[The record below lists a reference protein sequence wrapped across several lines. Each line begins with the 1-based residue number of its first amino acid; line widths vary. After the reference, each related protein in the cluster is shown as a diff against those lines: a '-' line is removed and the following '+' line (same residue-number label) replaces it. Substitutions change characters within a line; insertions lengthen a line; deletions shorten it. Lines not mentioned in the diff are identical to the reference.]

1 MLEHYPSD
9 DSTLASA
16 YRIRDIVELTGAS
29 KESIHF
35 YINAGLLPRPRKS
48 ARNMAWYS
56 DEHVRQ
62 IRLIR
67 ELQDQQ
73 FLPLKAIRA
82 LLHGTDDYT
91 FTPQQLQSFSTMR
104 ARIHRDEPPEAISAR
119 SVESVLA
126 DHRISEQEFDEL
138 KDAGLLTVVAGIEGA
153 TLDESGRRIL
163 EIWSGIRD
171 AGLTQERGF
180 SPRDIQMLQSVIEL
194 LFEQEVLL
202 FMQRFKSLTDAESVS
217 IIERVVPLINDA
229 LGVLHQRRIGKFL
242 EGVGQG
248 VAAEAKPEPSHR

>member
-1 MLEHYPSD
+1 MLESHSPE
-9 DSTLASA
+9 DSSLAA
-16 YRIRDIVELTGAS
+16 RYRIRDVVELTGTS

-82 LLHGTDDYT
+82 LLHGTDDYI
-91 FTPQQLQSFSTMR
+91 FTAQQLQAFSAMR
-104 ARIHRDEPPEAISAR
+104 ARIHRDDLPKADSAR
-119 SVESVLA
+119 SVAAALA
-126 DHRISEQEFDEL
+126 DYRISEREFDEL
-138 KDAGLLTVVAGIEGA
+138 RDAGLLTVEAGIEGA
-153 TLDESGRRIL
+153 ILDESGRRIL

-171 AGLTQERGF
+171 AGLTKERGF

-194 LFEQEVLL
+194 LFEQEIRL
-202 FMQRFKSLTDAESVS
+202 FMQRFQSLTDAESVA

-229 LGVLHQRRIGKFL
+229 LGFLHQRRIGHFL
-242 EGVGQG
+242 EGVGKVQ
-248 VAAEAKPEPSHR
+248 P